1 MKKIYALFLALGA
14 FVSLSAQEKGI
25 DFSGNVESHWG
36 FAAPWTESET
46 SAGRTT
52 IGNTAVTGKL
62 NAYCGNSSAYIEG
75 TAGYEASQIFDT
87 GFYAKLK
94 EAWVDY
100 SSGSWGFRI
109 GRQKT
114 AWGKADGIDI
124 TNIICPDDTS
134 SVSAVVSDDDKLAID
149 ALRVSYNKDSFTVDA
164 YWIPFFTPTALPY
177 KNIDFNKPE
186 AAIWNSEYGLKI
198 SGYFSAFDVSL
209 YGFYGWDSL
218 PIMNYTPVY
227 AVAPPPDPA
236 SPSGI
241 YPDGIYERVLMIG
254 ADAAVPLGQ
263 TVLRFETAFFPDRH
277 FQKKSSQIV
286 QEKIIAL
293 ATSLANGTPVEAV
306 DASLTRNELSYLI
319 GLDWMPSDWTIT
331 VQYFGKYVFG
341 SLDELDRKNNYVHG
355 ATYNVSKKFMNELL
369 ELSVSGIIEFNEM
382 DAVVMP
388 SVSYSVSD
396 EIKISGGAYLF
407 IPGPSE
413 NGTYGVYK
421 DYSSFFIKAEYNF

>member
-1 MKKIYALFLALGA
+1 MS
-14 FVSLSAQEKGI
+14 VSAQEKGI
-25 DFSGNVESHWG
+25 DFSGKVESHWG
-36 FAAPWTESET
+36 FSVPWTDSET
-46 SAGRTT
+46 DAGRAT
-52 IGNTAVTGKL
+52 IGNTSVTGKID
-62 NAYCGNSSAYIEG
+62 AFCGNSSAYIEG
-75 TAGYEASQIFDT
+75 TAGYEASQVFDT

-109 GRQKT
+109 GRQKV
-114 AWGKADGIDI
+114 AWGKSDGIDI
-124 TNIICPDDTS
+124 TNIICPDDKS
-134 SVSAVVSDDDKLAID
+134 SVSAVVSDDKKLAID
-149 ALRVSYNKDSFTVDA
+149 ACRISYSKDSFTVDA

-177 KNIDFNKPE
+177 KNIDFNRPE
-186 AAIWNSEYGLKI
+186 TAIWNGEYGLKI

-218 PIMNYTPVY
+218 PIINYTPVY
-227 AVAPPPDPA
+227 AAAIPSDPA
-236 SPSGI
+236 SPSAI
-241 YPDGIYERVLMIG
+241 YIDGIYKRVMMIG
-254 ADAAVPLGQ
+254 VDAAVPVGQ
-263 TVLRFETAFFPDRH
+263 TVLRFETAFFPERH
-277 FQKKSSQIV
+277 FQKNSSLIV
-286 QEKIIAL
+286 QEKITAL
-293 ATSLANGTPVEAV
+293 ATALSSGRQPEEV
-306 DASLTRNELSYLI
+306 DSSLTRNELSYLI

-388 SVSYSVSD
+388 AISYSVSD
-396 EIKISGGAYLF
+396 EIKVSGGAYLF
-407 IPGPSE
+407 IPGPAE

-421 DYSSFFIKAEYNF
+421 KYSSFFIKAEYNF